1 MTTCQ
6 ITKRQL
12 TMKFSKRKILLVA
25 ILVVVTS
32 IGAAFAY
39 HNLQSETNRVAMSP
53 TVDSTLPRLN
63 PNGSELVVRAFVV
76 QTDFG
81 AAGAKQAFTGTVQPR
96 YQTSV
101 AFRVAGKI
109 SERKV
114 EAGQR
119 VKKGD
124 VLFRLDSEDIELQL
138 RVAEAEHLS
147 AQSLLKQST
156 AEEVRLLQLRTTG
169 SVSQSDYELGLAN
182 RDVAKARVDAAKRRL
197 ELATNQQTYCE
208 LIADSDGL
216 VTSLQAEA
224 GQVVNVGQA
233 VLQLMQTD
241 ELEAKVSLPE
251 NLVADV
257 KKLRATATFW
267 SKAGLELQAELREL
281 SPMADPIS
289 RTFDARF
296 KLVDSARDLAIG
308 MTVSILLS
316 NAADD
321 GLCIPISSIASRND
335 LPIVWRIEPA
345 SGRVEA
351 LTVEVLQYRNDTV
364 VVRGPFRSGDRIVSA
379 GVQRIDEN
387 SRVRVWE
394 AKQ

>member
-39 HNLQSETNRVAMSP
+39 HNLQSEPNRVAMSP

-63 PNGSELVVRAFVV
+63 PNGSELVVRAFAV

>member
-1 MTTCQ
+1 
-6 ITKRQL
+6 
-12 TMKFSKRKILLVA
+12 MKFSKRKILLLA

-39 HNLQSETNRVAMSP
+39 HNLQSDTNRVALPP
-53 TVDSTLPRLN
+53 TVDLTSRRLN
-63 PNGSELVVRAFVV
+63 PNGSELVVRAFVIH
-76 QTDFG
+76 TDFG
-81 AAGAKQAFTGTVQPR
+81 AAGAKHAFTGTLQPR

-124 VLFRLDSEDIELQL
+124 VLFRLDPEDSELQL
-138 RVAEAEHLS
+138 RVAEAEEVS

-156 AEEVRLLQLRTTG
+156 AEEARLLQLRTTG
-169 SVSQSDYELGLAN
+169 SVSLSDYELGLAN

-197 ELATNQQTYCE
+197 ELASNQQSYCE

-224 GQVVNVGQA
+224 GQVVNVGQT

-296 KLVDSARDLAIG
+296 KIVDSAPDLAIG

-316 NAADD
+316 NAADE
-321 GLCIPISSIASRND
+321 GLCIPITSIASRRD

-351 LTVEVLQYRNDTV
+351 VTVEVLQYRNDTV
-364 VVRGPFRSGDRIVSA
+364 VVRGPIQSGDRIVSA

>member
-1 MTTCQ
+1 
-6 ITKRQL
+6 
-12 TMKFSKRKILLVA
+12 MKFSKRKILLVA
-25 ILVVVTS
+25 MLVVITS

-267 SKAGLELQAELREL
+267 SKAGLELKAELREL

-296 KLVDSARDLAIG
+296 KLVNAAPDLAIG

>member
-1 MTTCQ
+1 
-6 ITKRQL
+6 
-12 TMKFSKRKILLVA
+12 MKFSKRKILLVA

-76 QTDFG
+76 QTNFG

-251 NLVADV
+251 NLVGDV

-316 NAADD
+316 NAADE

>member
-1 MTTCQ
+1 
-6 ITKRQL
+6 
-12 TMKFSKRKILLVA
+12 MKFSKRKILLVA

-39 HNLQSETNRVAMSP
+39 HNLQSEPNRVAMSP

-63 PNGSELVVRAFVV
+63 PNGSELVVRAFAV

>member
-1 MTTCQ
+1 
-6 ITKRQL
+6 
-12 TMKFSKRKILLVA
+12 MKFSKRKILLVA

-39 HNLQSETNRVAMSP
+39 HNLQSETNRDASP
-53 TVDSTLPRLN
+53 PTIDSTFPRLN
-63 PNGSELVVRAFVV
+63 PNGSELVVRAFVI

-81 AAGAKQAFTGTVQPR
+81 SAGAKHAFTGTLQPR

-109 SERKV
+109 AERKV
-114 EAGQR
+114 EVGQR

-124 VLFRLDSEDIELQL
+124 VLFRLDPEDIELQL
-138 RVAEAEHLS
+138 RVAEAEEVS

-156 AEEVRLLQLRTTG
+156 AEEVRLRQLRTTG

-197 ELATNQQTYCE
+197 ELATNQQSYCE

-216 VTSLQAEA
+216 ITSLQAEA

-233 VLQLMQTD
+233 VLLLMQTD

-251 NLVADV
+251 NLVTDV

-267 SKAGLELQAELREL
+267 SKAGLELRAELREL

-296 KLVDSARDLAIG
+296 KLVDSDPDLAIG

-316 NAADD
+316 NTADE
-321 GLCIPISSIASRND
+321 GLCIPITSIASRND
-335 LPIVWRIEPA
+335 LPIVWRIEPL

-351 LTVEVLQYRNDTV
+351 VSVEVLQYRNGTV
-364 VVRGPFRSGDRIVSA
+364 VVRGPFQSGDRIVSA
-379 GVQRIDEN
+379 GVQRLDEN

-394 AKQ
+394 AKP